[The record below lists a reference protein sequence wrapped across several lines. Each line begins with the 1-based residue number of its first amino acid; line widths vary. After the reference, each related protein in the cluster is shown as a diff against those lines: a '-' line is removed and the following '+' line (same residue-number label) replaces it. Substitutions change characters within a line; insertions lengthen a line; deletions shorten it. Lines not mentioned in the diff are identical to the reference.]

1 MSLFHE
7 NKIINLD
14 KHPINSNY
22 YLDTCKK
29 KLKDK
34 SVLQLDD
41 FLSSESLKNIQKEA
55 NALHSKAY
63 YCSQNHTV
71 FLKKKH
77 DSLDSN
83 DPCNIEV
90 VSNKGCVPHD
100 LISDNSDLNKLYH
113 SNKFTSFLE
122 RVLNIS
128 KIYPYKDSLSSI
140 NYNYYE
146 KNQQLGWHFDN
157 ASFAITLMIQSP
169 NSGGVFQYVNKGRD
183 YEKNFVDKELIKLV
197 MNGNYPV
204 NQLSVKPGTLILF
217 YGRNYLHQVTPV
229 TSEKCRILVTLNYNL
244 EKDIELSENARLTF
258 FGRIK

>member
-71 FLKKKH
+71 FLKKK
-77 DSLDSN
+77 
-83 DPCNIEV
+83 
-90 VSNKGCVPHD
+90 
-100 LISDNSDLNKLYH
+100 
-113 SNKFTSFLE
+113 T
-122 RVLNIS
+122 
-128 KIYPYKDSLSSI
+128 
-140 NYNYYE
+140 
-146 KNQQLGWHFDN
+146 
-157 ASFAITLMIQSP
+157 
-169 NSGGVFQYVNKGRD
+169 
-183 YEKNFVDKELIKLV
+183 
-197 MNGNYPV
+197 
-204 NQLSVKPGTLILF
+204 
-217 YGRNYLHQVTPV
+217 
-229 TSEKCRILVTLNYNL
+229 
-244 EKDIELSENARLTF
+244 
-258 FGRIK
+258 